1 MNGDTHMKILVMSD
15 SHGKE
20 EYVYSILNENS
31 DAGIIIHLGDG
42 ERDIDLSLK
51 EIPGITR
58 KKFFAVKGNC
68 DFFSS
73 LPTTAY
79 ENICGHKFYI
89 THGYAQH
96 VKTGISEIF
105 IDAKNNEREVVLFG
119 HTHRPYFEEKDGIY
133 LFNPGAVIN
142 GSYGIITVDDSH
154 ADEKSCMKFEHS
166 EL

>member
-1 MNGDTHMKILVMSD
+1 MKILVMSD

-20 EYVYSILNENS
+20 EYVYTILNENR
-31 DAGIIIHLGDG
+31 DASIIIHLGDG
-42 ERDIDLSLK
+42 ERDIDLSLR

-68 DFFSS
+68 DFMSS
-73 LPTTAY
+73 LPTTTY

-96 VKTGISEIF
+96 VKMGISEIF

-119 HTHRPYFEEKDGIY
+119 HTHRPYYEEKDGIY
-133 LFNPGAVIN
+133 IFNPGAVIN
-142 GSYGIITVDDSH
+142 GSYGIITIDDNH
-154 ADEKSCMKFEHS
+154 TDEKCNIKFEHC